1 MCRVSGFLAQ
11 NLYSVLCLLILE
23 QDKRFI
29 EKCCLQNA
37 QRAALRA
44 AGQATFGKENA
55 ARQIKQEKQVCVQK
69 SHVTRAPMHGT
80 YYKRMHFPLDG

>member
-11 NLYSVLCLLILE
+11 NLYSVLSLLILE

-29 EKCCLQNA
+29 EKCCRQNA
-37 QRAALRA
+37 QKAALRAA

-55 ARQIKQEKQVCVQK
+55 ARQIRQEKQVCVQK
-69 SHVTRAPMHGT
+69 SHVTRASMHGT
-80 YYKRMHFPLDG
+80 